1 MNNKFD
7 IMKTKFTLII
17 LVIIPFLGINAQKPI
32 IVSEDTL
39 QIGKSLVPGLSV
51 TIPEV
56 DFEKALK
63 TWTRDLQTG
72 TKSKV
77 VTENGE
83 MSIFGAKI
91 KAISPN
97 QINVYS
103 KLIKLDSM
111 LQLIASFETKKDQYI
126 ERSSG
131 EPEFAKAQ
139 DYLKEFA
146 KSQYIDVAKEQADA
160 EEKKLRD
167 LQKELSSLENEKSKM
182 QKGIQTDNSTIA
194 SEKENITIQ
203 NNELNTVSAA
213 LIEQNSQITAME
225 EGPAKKEKA
234 EQIKELEK
242 RKKKAQ
248 NSIESSE
255 KKINRSDSDI
265 NQATGDIP
273 RNERMQ
279 EKVREQIFQQ
289 EAVYQRF
296 ADKLKKIKSY

>member
-1 MNNKFD
+1 
-7 IMKTKFTLII
+7 MKLKTTLII
-17 LVIIPFLGINAQKPI
+17 LGIFSFLGINAQKPI
-32 IVSEDTL
+32 TITDDTL
-39 QIGKSLVPGLSV
+39 QIGKSVLPGMSV
-51 TIPEV
+51 TIPEA
-56 DFEKALK
+56 DYDKALK
-63 TWTRDLQTG
+63 TWIRDLQTG

-91 KAISPN
+91 RAISSN

-103 KLIKLDSM
+103 RLVRLDSM
-111 LQLIASFETKKDQYI
+111 LQLFASFETKKDLYI

-131 EPEFAKAQ
+131 EPEYAKAQ
-139 DYLKEFA
+139 DFLKEFA
-146 KSQYIDVAKEQADA
+146 KNQYIEVVKGQADA

-182 QKGIQTDNSTIA
+182 QKGVQSDNSTI
-194 SEKENITIQ
+194 SNEKDNITLL
-203 NNELNTVSAA
+203 NNELNTVNAA
-213 LIEQNSQITAME
+213 IIEQNSLLATME
-225 EGPAKKEKA
+225 EGPAKKELA
-234 EQIKELEK
+234 VQIKDLEK

-248 NSIESSE
+248 NAINSSE
-255 KKINRSDSDI
+255 KKINKSDSGI